1 MLDPSAD
8 FPSWTPILDRD
19 ARMRIIAGKYRRRK
33 LLTNT
38 GLTTRPITDR
48 VKEPLFERL
57 TSRLEDAR
65 VADIFAG
72 TGTLGLEALSRGA
85 RSVVFVEQDRK
96 AVELLNRN
104 VAAIGCEADCL
115 CWRTDVFRS
124 SFRPK
129 NVPGFLPFDVIFF
142 DPPYRMIE
150 SLQAGSPL
158 YRSLE
163 RLARSTVSADNAML
177 CLRTPEGSEFVL
189 PPAWVKERGLT
200 MSNMDIH
207 LCRLDRTTEGS
218 TDAER
223 EAVIDEAIEESPEDE
238 A

>member
-1 MLDPSAD
+1 
-8 FPSWTPILDRD
+8 
-19 ARMRIIAGKYRRRK
+19 MRIIAGKYRRRK
-33 LLTNT
+33 LLSNT
-38 GLTTRPITDR
+38 GLTTRPLTDR

-65 VADIFAG
+65 VADVFSG

-85 RSVVFVEQDRK
+85 RSTVFIEQDSK
-96 AVELLNRN
+96 AVELLKRN
-104 VAAIGCEADCL
+104 VNAIGCADDCL
-115 CWRTDVFRS
+115 CWRTDVMRS

-129 NVPGFLPFDVIFF
+129 NVPDFVPFDLIFF

-150 SLQAGSPL
+150 GLLAGSPL

-163 RLARSTVSADNAML
+163 RLARSTVSANNAML
-177 CLRTPEGSEFVL
+177 CLRTPEHSQFEL
-189 PPAWVKERGLT
+189 PPVWVKERGMT

-207 LCRLDRTTEGS
+207 LCRLERD
-218 TDAER
+218 DADYESECR
-223 EAVIDEAIEESPEDE
+223 DETHQQSEEPVDND

>member
-1 MLDPSAD
+1 
-8 FPSWTPILDRD
+8 
-19 ARMRIIAGKYRRRK
+19 MRIIAGKYRRRK

-57 TSRLEDAR
+57 SSRLDDAR
-65 VADIFAG
+65 VADVFAG

-85 RSVVFVEQDRK
+85 RSVVFIEQDRK
-96 AVELLNRN
+96 AVELLKKN
-104 VAAIGCEADCL
+104 VGALDCTEDCL
-115 CWRTDVFRS
+115 CWRTDAMRS
-124 SFRPK
+124 SFRPR
-129 NVPGFLPFDVIFF
+129 NVPAFVPFDLIFF
-142 DPPYRMIE
+142 DPPYRMIA

-177 CLRTPEGSEFVL
+177 CLRTPANSEFDL
-189 PPAWVKERGLT
+189 PPTWIIERGLT

-207 LCRLDRTTEGS
+207 LCRLERDPNEGEPES
-218 TDAER
+218 L
-223 EAVIDEAIEESPEDE
+223 IEVESPKEPVDDDV
-238 A
+238 